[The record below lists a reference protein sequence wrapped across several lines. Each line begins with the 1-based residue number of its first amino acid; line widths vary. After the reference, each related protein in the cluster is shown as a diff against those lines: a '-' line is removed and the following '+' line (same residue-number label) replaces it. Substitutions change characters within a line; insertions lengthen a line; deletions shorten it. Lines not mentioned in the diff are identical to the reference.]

1 MVMIIRG
8 SRFSSVVLRLARCA
22 AGVRLVRMS
31 LARMA
36 PVFNSRGRGV
46 ATSGQRA
53 AGVQFLRRARVMAVS
68 KSVTGLLSARVE
80 PVLKSSVK
88 SSRSAGAGRLLPK
101 AAPVSQSSL
110 RSSRSAGAGRL
121 LSKVVSESVGRL
133 RGRLGAPSGA
143 LRGRAVVVS
152 GASCVE
158 SSWGEDFDYFGRAA
172 AREDRPSGGGGG
184 VLSAFSVLGASGGA
198 SQVSAPY
205 IFVFW
210 SWPCWRLR
218 WCPR

>member
-1 MVMIIRG
+1 MIIQG

-31 LARMA
+31 
-36 PVFNSRGRGV
+36 PVFNSRGRVV
-46 ATSGQRA
+46 AASGRRA
-53 AGVQFLRRARVMAVS
+53 AGVQFLRRARVMAVAVS
-68 KSVTGLLSARVE
+68 KSVTGLLSAC
-80 PVLKSSVK
+80 SSLL
-88 SSRSAGAGRLLPK
+88 SAK
-101 AAPVSQSSL
+101 VAPVSKSPVK
-110 RSSRSAGAGRL
+110 RSWSARTGRL
-121 LSKVVSESVGRL
+121 LSAGVVPVVKSVGRL
-133 RGRLGAPSGA
+133 RGRA
-143 LRGRAVVVS
+143 LVVS

-184 VLSAFSVLGASGGA
+184 GLSAFSVLGASGGA

-205 IFVFW
+205 FFVFW